1 MQIIC
6 TTLHTDNHASTSSL
20 IFTCRMLF
28 LTPNQQRQS
37 TEGRETEKLFAK
49 YRVCEKRLTPIVL
62 ATLAG
67 DPLSTPICPLDS
79 AHWTPPIV
87 SHVAPPRLFSEL

>member
-1 MQIIC
+1 
-6 TTLHTDNHASTSSL
+6 
-20 IFTCRMLF
+20 MLF
-28 LTPNQQRQS
+28 LTPINSVKALKAERQRSYLRS
-37 TEGRETEKLFAK
+37 TEPAR
-49 YRVCEKRLTPIVL
+49 KRLTPILL

-87 SHVAPPRLFSEL
+87 ISHVFRRGPAPPLSEL